1 MKTLQQEYQL
11 IKEGKGNKDHFLK
24 QARHMFPEYI
34 TSGNDY
40 TSTIHILKSKNLL
53 SEAIGGII
61 TMKPTKPNWFK
72 IFDTNIREA
81 VGVKNTKEYGDQNEF
96 DTIDKDVQADLDNQF
111 NNSDPKN
118 IDNVYGQSFLMG
130 YYTEM
135 KDPKNAD
142 KTVDELKQIV
152 LKNMV
157 KDVTYY
163 NTKAS
168 FGVKDIGYTKNVVGG
183 GDPIAPKG
191 KHKSSGYGDMP
202 KVKVVKEGYEGKKN
216 FSEYSN
222 DALKDMIVNLSRY
235 EDTEDEIQIAKD
247 ELAKRSIKEVKKP
260 SIGSHLKEIEKT
272 SAIAALESKIN
283 ATTEAIETRKSKLEI
298 SESEDLAD
306 MMDKGKIKELKRE
319 INQLEKYKTQCEKQ
333 LSKVGGKPLIDE
345 STPDEEE
352 MYQDTDPNL
361 SDPIEELNEG
371 NDLLEGVKESEEQS
385 INTKFA
391 NVASQSLINLLDRHT
406 PIIAID
412 KFKHTLKNGLYDIN
426 LNPTDIKNIVKF
438 VWDRKG
444 QVNVNT
450 LKQDVRKYI
459 LGILENQK
467 INELETIFIKKGI
480 NARFEG

>member
-96 DTIDKDVQADLDNQF
+96 DTIDKDVQADLANQF
-111 NNSDPKN
+111 NNNDPKN

-183 GDPIAPKG
+183 GDPVAPKG

-361 SDPIEELNEG
+361 SDPIEEYNS
-371 NDLLEGVKESEEQS
+371 N
-385 INTKFA
+385 
-391 NVASQSLINLLDRHT
+391 
-406 PIIAID
+406 
-412 KFKHTLKNGLYDIN
+412 
-426 LNPTDIKNIVKF
+426 
-438 VWDRKG
+438 
-444 QVNVNT
+444 
-450 LKQDVRKYI
+450 
-459 LGILENQK
+459 
-467 INELETIFIKKGI
+467 
-480 NARFEG
+480 

>member
-24 QARHMFPEYI
+24 QARYMFPEYI
-34 TSGNDY
+34 TPGNDY

-81 VGVKNTKEYGDQNEF
+81 VGVKNTKEYGNQNEF
-96 DTIDKDVQADLDNQF
+96 DVIDKDVQADLDNQF
-111 NNSDPKN
+111 NNKDEKN
-118 IDNVYGQSFLMG
+118 IDNVYGQSFLNG
-130 YYTEM
+130 FYTEM
-135 KDPKNAD
+135 LDNKN
-142 KTVDELKQIV
+142 KNKSVDEIKQIV
-152 LKNMV
+152 AKNMA
-157 KDVTYY
+157 KDITYY

-191 KHKSSGYGDMP
+191 KHKSSGYGDIP
-202 KVKVVKEGYEGKKN
+202 KVKVVKEGIETRSVGSMVRPKSFQVGDKVKYKGMNHEITRIIDDRIYIKNLRYGRRPDTWVKAIDLKEGQEKN

-319 INQLEKYKTQCEKQ
+319 INQLEKYKVQCEKQ

-361 SDPIEELNEG
+361 SDPIEEYNS
-371 NDLLEGVKESEEQS
+371 NS
-385 INTKFA
+385 
-391 NVASQSLINLLDRHT
+391 
-406 PIIAID
+406 
-412 KFKHTLKNGLYDIN
+412 
-426 LNPTDIKNIVKF
+426 
-438 VWDRKG
+438 
-444 QVNVNT
+444 
-450 LKQDVRKYI
+450 
-459 LGILENQK
+459 
-467 INELETIFIKKGI
+467 
-480 NARFEG
+480 